1 MLFETSELYS
11 SAKDAK
17 LVDLD
22 KHKSIFH
29 LFQDSKLFDL
39 ADKMVQWLNKS
50 ARHFIFLP
58 TNSAETIL
66 PSHDDMR
73 KGSFFLKHEDYLSIK
88 LNLVKEF
95 TLILCV
101 TPSEKLM
108 EK

>member
-1 MLFETSELYS
+1 LAAKDEVLFETSELYS

-73 KGSFFLKHEDYLSIK
+73 KAASFSSTRT
-88 LNLVKEF
+88 
-95 TLILCV
+95 TLA
-101 TPSEKLM
+101 SS
-108 EK
+108 